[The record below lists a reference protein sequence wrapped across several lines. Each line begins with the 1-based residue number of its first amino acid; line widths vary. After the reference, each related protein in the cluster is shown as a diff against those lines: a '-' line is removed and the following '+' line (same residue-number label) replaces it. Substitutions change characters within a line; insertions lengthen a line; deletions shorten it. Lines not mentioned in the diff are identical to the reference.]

1 MITKTYSKTL
11 FFSHLC
17 KALAAVYGAVLTWL
31 KWNLCLFTAGSASS
45 SVHLAFWFGSVFACI
60 AAALASLRLVHKAFG
75 CVELLLASGE
85 NKFSATFFTDESLVF
100 VHFDLPRFWNIRYLP
115 LDGFAPPPLIYQ
127 RSNLSYR
134 GIWDICSQGRIPE
147 FAAYPLNGVIHRFR
161 RNPHFTGNI
170 RIGTATKIQKQHLLF
185 HLGKAL
191 SDPVIYN
198 L

>member
-1 MITKTYSKTL
+1 MITKTYYKTL

-17 KALAAVYGAVLTWL
+17 KAFAAVYWAILTWL
-31 KWNLCLFTAGSASS
+31 KWNLCLIATGSASS
-45 SVHLAFWFGSVFACI
+45 SVHLAFWFGSIFACI
-60 AAALASLRLVHKAFG
+60 AAALASLWLVYKAFG

-134 GIWDICSQGRIPE
+134 GIWE
-147 FAAYPLNGVIHRFR
+147 YLL
-161 RNPHFTGNI
+161 TG
-170 RIGTATKIQKQHLLF
+170 KSL
-185 HLGKAL
+185 
-191 SDPVIYN
+191 
-198 L
+198 